1 MFCQLNFITSKI
13 FTFLN
18 GSIYWSKKNCFYR
31 NSFDL
36 MRLQYS
42 LIVSVRHNGNL
53 CKNVVTFSFDQ
64 NCVDN
69 CDLSQFLNKVM
80 VL

>member
-1 MFCQLNFITSKI
+1 MFCQLNFTTNEI
-13 FTFLN
+13 FAFLN
-18 GSIYWSKKNCFYR
+18 GSIDWSKKNSFYR
-31 NSFDL
+31 NNFDL

-53 CKNVVTFSFDQ
+53 CKNVIFSFDQ

-69 CDLSQFLNKVM
+69 CDLGQFLNKVM